1 MKKRFIEQLLD
12 VRDLS
17 IGDIITHTDDYGI
30 SDDDPLYVI
39 VDIEYYTRR
48 GTKYA
53 NLRTIP
59 PCLSDATDLSCGSP
73 IGLYCIRMVKK
84 NK

>member
-1 MKKRFIEQLLD
+1 MKKKFIKQSLD
-12 VRDLS
+12 IRDLS

-59 PCLSDATDLSCGSP
+59 PCLSEATGLSCGSS
-73 IGLYCIRMVKK
+73 IEIYCIRMVKK